1 MTPTIDELAASKYL
15 SLTTFKKDGSA
26 VATPVWLVR
35 DGEVLR
41 VITGAESG
49 KAKRLANNPSVLV
62 AVCDSRGKLKGP
74 QGQATAVLQEPAET
88 AQTAAAIKARY
99 GFFGRVLSWRAERA
113 EKKAGKSG
121 QVGITITM

>member
-1 MTPTIDELAASKYL
+1 M
-15 SLTTFKKDGSA
+15 
-26 VATPVWLVR
+26 ATPVWLVR

-62 AVCDSRGKLKGP
+62 AVCDSRGKLQGP
-74 QGQATAVLQEPAET
+74 QGQATAVLQDSVET

-99 GFFGRVLSWRAERA
+99 GFLGRVLSWRAERA